1 MKLDRK
7 AILAQAIVN
16 LEKLQVVL
24 DSKKYR
30 MYRFLF
36 KDNNC
41 LTCEYK
47 KLDLSILSDEKI
59 LEIDDRIVFLYR
71 AIVTNNFWKFLCI
84 VGKAKYLLKLL
95 IEGSISIAKNTLN
108 CKRDKSPYEQWL
120 EYHDK
125 ILNNDAKIEEAV
137 SLWISPPLISLV
149 IFPGSLKISSYF
161 RSFSSIRKQ
170 KYKVWDVKICLLKMQ
185 FLQICFWNIYGLF
198 DRRIEIFLISSFS
211 GENLSF
217 LVEKSARS
225 CRGLWVA
232 FLEAGDLLNKNSLHH
247 IAKCGMSN
255 SDATIIY
262 GDEGRISKSGI
273 PEAPIFKHSWDPPLF
288 YSYHY
293 FGSLP
298 FYRREALLLS
308 AGSTS
313 LYPGQ
318 FFYDLSAR
326 IIEKFDGHS
335 VKHVPVICSHHIYRR
350 HKKSPSKSNLNHN
363 SRKRVIQDYFLRNK
377 ISARVSHSW
386 CDNVNRVSFAPALPL
401 PLVSILIPIRD
412 KVGLLKVCLNSIF
425 LKTTYPNF
433 EVIVIDNGSIENETL
448 FYLQSLTSLGVKV
461 LRFDEPFNYS
471 RLNNKAVESAGGD
484 YICLLN
490 NDIEIISENW
500 IEEML
505 MYASQDWVGCVG
517 AKLWYPDNRIQHAG
531 VVLGIGGIAAHIYKL
546 TNIGDA
552 KKIRYLN
559 VPKSV
564 GAVTGACLMVNK
576 AKFNQVGGLDE
587 SLAVAF
593 NDVDFCIKLNQLG
606 LKNIWTPYAELF
618 HHESVSRGY
627 EDTSE
632 KKTPI

>member
-211 GENLSF
+211 GKI
-217 LVEKSARS
+217 LVFWLKKVR
-225 CRGLWVA
+225 
-232 FLEAGDLLNKNSLHH
+232 DL
-247 IAKCGMSN
+247 
-255 SDATIIY
+255 
-262 GDEGRISKSGI
+262 
-273 PEAPIFKHSWDPPLF
+273 
-288 YSYHY
+288 
-293 FGSLP
+293 
-298 FYRREALLLS
+298 
-308 AGSTS
+308 
-313 LYPGQ
+313 
-318 FFYDLSAR
+318 
-326 IIEKFDGHS
+326 
-335 VKHVPVICSHHIYRR
+335 
-350 HKKSPSKSNLNHN
+350 
-363 SRKRVIQDYFLRNK
+363 
-377 ISARVSHSW
+377 
-386 CDNVNRVSFAPALPL
+386 
-401 PLVSILIPIRD
+401 
-412 KVGLLKVCLNSIF
+412 
-425 LKTTYPNF
+425 
-433 EVIVIDNGSIENETL
+433 
-448 FYLQSLTSLGVKV
+448 
-461 LRFDEPFNYS
+461 
-471 RLNNKAVESAGGD
+471 
-484 YICLLN
+484 
-490 NDIEIISENW
+490 
-500 IEEML
+500 
-505 MYASQDWVGCVG
+505 
-517 AKLWYPDNRIQHAG
+517 AG
-531 VVLGIGGIAAHIYKL
+531 V
-546 TNIGDA
+546 
-552 KKIRYLN
+552 
-559 VPKSV
+559 
-564 GAVTGACLMVNK
+564 
-576 AKFNQVGGLDE
+576 FGLHFWRLE
-587 SLAVAF
+587 
-593 NDVDFCIKLNQLG
+593 
-606 LKNIWTPYAELF
+606 TY
-618 HHESVSRGY
+618 
-627 EDTSE
+627 
-632 KKTPI
+632 